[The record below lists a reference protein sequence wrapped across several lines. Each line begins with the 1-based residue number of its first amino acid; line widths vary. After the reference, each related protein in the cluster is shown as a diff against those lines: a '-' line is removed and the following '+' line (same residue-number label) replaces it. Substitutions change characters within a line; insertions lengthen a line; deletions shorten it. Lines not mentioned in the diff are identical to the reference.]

1 MITRDLGRRPEDAD
15 DVWANVAEVAA
26 EVEAELDVLVRN
38 AEDRVVA
45 RIQAAQGALSPTL
58 QDALRRALAAAV
70 RDTLARRDRR
80 PSFRRSCPRTC
91 SSSPGCRQILSMS

>member
-45 RIQAAQGALSPTL
+45 RIQAAQQEGGDPPVEL
-58 QDALRRALAAAV
+58 QRRRADLAERIAHWETA
-70 RDTLARRDRR
+70 DT
-80 PSFRRSCPRTC
+80 T
-91 SSSPGCRQILSMS
+91 